1 VIALGHAVPAPAQ
14 SDTKRPLR
22 LLVPSAPAGPSDFAA
37 RLVATRLS
45 EALGQ
50 NVIVDNRQSVNG
62 ILATEIAARAQ
73 PDGNTLLI
81 GNIGTMVMNTGL
93 YKKLPYDPQKDFV
106 TITQIVS
113 AGTALVANVKLA
125 PNNFAEFVA
134 LAKKEPGMINIAV
147 AGANGAVATEVLKY
161 AAGIKLINI
170 PYKGSSPSEIAVLS
184 GEVQVALLSV
194 PVATPHARSGRMKI
208 YGVTTAKR
216 SYLLPDVPTIQ
227 EQGLAGYEFGNWHG
241 LLAPTGTPEAIVRR
255 LHREVVKILGNKDVR
270 ELVLTRGN
278 EVIGNS
284 PQEFAA
290 ILKRDIPRYRKIMA
304 EAGIVPQ

>member
-1 VIALGHAVPAPAQ
+1 
-14 SDTKRPLR
+14 
-22 LLVPSAPAGPSDFAA
+22 
-37 RLVATRLS
+37 
-45 EALGQ
+45 
-50 NVIVDNRQSVNG
+50 VNG